1 MKYIKLTYPNYFSV
15 LLPLTQQENKRKTTM
30 KWKTCDPEYNE
41 QVQGDNCRAATK
53 DVQGGGG

>member
-41 QVQGDNCRAATK
+41 QVHDNCSAATYLT
-53 DVQGGGG
+53 VS